1 LLADADADADDDV
14 QILPAVL
21 SQCNTGGVRAT
32 MLLNRDGSLLATVGD
47 DQSAEK
53 AAAASV
59 SAIMANVWTAMLK
72 GGDAQVLLID
82 AEHGRLAVTKV
93 TDKLLLCLHGDATAH
108 FGMLKLK
115 AEALAKYLE
124 KPLGQILQ

>member
-1 LLADADADADDDV
+1 MTPRCA

-47 DQSAEK
+47 DATAEK
-53 AAAASV
+53 ATAASV
-59 SAIMANVWTAMLK
+59 SAIIANIWASFQK
-72 GGDAQVLLID
+72 GGDAQVVLIE
-82 AEHGRLAVTKV
+82 AEHGRVAVTKV
-93 TDKLLLCLHGDATAH
+93 AEKLLLCLYGDHSAH

-115 AEALAKYLE
+115 AETLAKYLD
-124 KPLGQILQ
+124 KPLSQILG